1 MDWCCL
7 SVSLSVCLAL
17 TGPRRQRPWTA
28 AIDSFTVAA
37 GEIGRGGGTPPPPPP
52 PTLLFGQLI
61 DLLTP
66 AARHVSLNLI
76 SEFISGWTCA
86 HRNDVEFP
94 PRNRVKDRG

>member
-1 MDWCCL
+1 ML
-7 SVSLSVCLAL
+7 SVRQSVSVSRLDRTQAAAAL
-17 TGPRRQRPWTA
+17 DRRYRLFH
-28 AIDSFTVAA
+28 S
-37 GEIGRGGGTPPPPPP
+37 GRWRDWSGGGGTPPPPPP